1 MNNAASLIVY
11 GRTDGGY
18 RRGAIVFAKNGQPKP
33 GIMLISGSEVTAT
46 HTVYQ
51 IRRYADRKAI
61 YTSVGTDYCTAQAL
75 LTRTKLTRKREA
87 IDAQLGITMPKT
99 DAELAAEKIA
109 EAVERAAEEAERQRQ
124 RKTLAQYA
132 EEFRAKKNGLSTDSV
147 ALVKDAVLPF
157 IKFAGKTYLEDI
169 TGQHVADWYDSMRKA
184 GYAVRTCQTRY
195 TTVRGFLKGCGVNLA
210 ELIDESVHARLRRKP
225 DACTEPYAQDEIDK
239 LLSVCD
245 SYYQL
250 VFTVL
255 LCTGMRYREANHLT
269 WRQIKWDKNIIIVE
283 GQQEIHHAKTG
294 KIIPFSTKTGKGRMI
309 PLFASLRVMLE
320 DWRQQHPDTIY
331 VLGTRRDLPDNHW
344 LGKLKQFAREAGLN
358 CGMCASCAKRGECEQ
373 FYLHKFRHS
382 FAHRCLE
389 QFSIHQV
396 SKWLGH
402 HDLQVTSIYLSG
414 APKDADCDPF
424 AVTPP
429 KKAAAHAA

>member
-33 GIMLISGSEVTAT
+33 GIMLISGSEV
-46 HTVYQ
+46 
-51 IRRYADRKAI
+51 RKAI

-210 ELIDESVHARLRRKP
+210 ELIDFILIDRRLR
-225 DACTEPYAQDEIDK
+225 
-239 LLSVCD
+239 
-245 SYYQL
+245 
-250 VFTVL
+250 
-255 LCTGMRYREANHLT
+255 G
-269 WRQIKWDKNIIIVE
+269 
-283 GQQEIHHAKTG
+283 GKTG
-294 KIIPFSTKTGKGRMI
+294 RS
-309 PLFASLRVMLE
+309 
-320 DWRQQHPDTIY
+320 H
-331 VLGTRRDLPDNHW
+331 
-344 LGKLKQFAREAGLN
+344 
-358 CGMCASCAKRGECEQ
+358 
-373 FYLHKFRHS
+373 
-382 FAHRCLE
+382 
-389 QFSIHQV
+389 
-396 SKWLGH
+396 
-402 HDLQVTSIYLSG
+402 
-414 APKDADCDPF
+414 
-424 AVTPP
+424 
-429 KKAAAHAA
+429 